1 MSVSN
6 VNETKVLVLTGGSS
20 GIGRAA
26 ALLFA
31 NQGARVYSL
40 DKKIPEYQHPLITH
54 LSCDVSSF
62 PMVQAAFEQIFS
74 KENRLDY
81 LFANAGIH
89 CLGNLEECSPE
100 VLEEILSVNLKG
112 IYWTLKCALPIMKQQ
127 KRGAVVLMGS
137 DQTFIGKEQTSFY
150 GATKGAIGQLAKSTA
165 LDYAKYHIRV
175 NCICPGTVD
184 TPLYQ
189 AFLKSYSARTHTP
202 IEQVHQMVEE
212 SIPLKRV
219 GKPEEIAE
227 VVAFLCS
234 DKAAF
239 ITGSLI
245 SVDGGTVAK

>member
-1 MSVSN
+1 M
-6 VNETKVLVLTGGSS
+6 LVLTGGSS
-20 GIGRAA
+20 GIGKAT
-26 ALLFA
+26 ALLFSE
-31 NQGARVYSL
+31 QGVKVYNL
-40 DKKIPEYQHPLITH
+40 DKKAPTYKHALI
-54 LSCDVSSF
+54 SYIACDVSNFQS
-62 PMVQAAFEQIFS
+62 VQAALRQVFS
-74 KENRLDY
+74 KETRLDY

-100 VLEEILSVNLKG
+100 ILDEILSVNLKG
-112 IYWTLKCALPIMKQQ
+112 IYWTLKCALPMMKQQ

-137 DQTFIGKEQTSFY
+137 DQTLIGKEQTSFY
-150 GATKGAIGQLAKSTA
+150 GATKGAIGQLTKSTA
-165 LDYAKYHIRV
+165 LDYAQYNIRV

-189 AFLKSYSARTHTP
+189 AFLASYSARIGMP
-202 IEQVHQMVEE
+202 IAQVHKMVEE

-239 ITGSLI
+239 ITGALI